1 MAAVDRRNL
10 AELVDSL
17 RDRLEAGDR
26 RFAALMELAE
36 LRRFRRELDSAAELL
51 ASRASDAAL
60 DRMRSV
66 CSEAL
71 VLERLLSAGCEIER
85 EVQTPEGKR
94 VDFRAR
100 RDGAVLHIHVKRAP
114 RTALADASSAVPAWT
129 RPLERA
135 GRGLVAAIRIE
146 RATGVAARRRILA
159 ECGEFLEQATVGER
173 LALRTSDGRPI
184 GHVRIVGPSAAGRVV
199 LVPDLSGS
207 FDEDVPR
214 FQATLRKA
222 FSQFMPRAENL
233 IVVCGAQ
240 VALDAFAVALLG
252 SQIERWDRKPRVGE
266 LVAYGR
272 GGDGFWSGA
281 MRNQSRLA
289 AYWPLVAGSGP
300 LLFVREG
307 APQTR
312 GAQLARA
319 VFA

>member
-1 MAAVDRRNL
+1 MDRRNL
-10 AELVDSL
+10 AGLVDRL
-17 RDRLEAGDR
+17 REGFAAGDR
-26 RFAALMELAE
+26 RFSSQMDLSS
-36 LRRFRRELDSAAELL
+36 LRRFRRDLEDSADLL
-51 ASRASDAAL
+51 ASRAPEAAL
-60 DRMRSV
+60 DRLRSI

-71 VLERLLSAGCEIER
+71 VLQRLLDAGCEVER
-85 EVQTPEGKR
+85 EVQTPAGRR

-100 RDGAVLHIHVKRAP
+100 RDCAVLHVHVKRAP
-114 RTALADASSAVPAWT
+114 RTTLADSRSAVPAWT
-129 RPLERA
+129 LPLERV
-135 GRGLVAAIRIE
+135 GRGFVAALRIE
-146 RATGVAARRRILA
+146 RAPPVTVRRRLLA
-159 ECGEFLEQATVGER
+159 EAREFLEQASVGER
-173 LALRTSDGRPI
+173 LALRAPDGAVV
-184 GHVRIVGPSAAGRVV
+184 GHLRIVGPSTAGRVV

-222 FSQFMPRAENL
+222 FTQFMPRAENL

-252 SQIERWDRKPRVGE
+252 SQIERWDRRPRAGE